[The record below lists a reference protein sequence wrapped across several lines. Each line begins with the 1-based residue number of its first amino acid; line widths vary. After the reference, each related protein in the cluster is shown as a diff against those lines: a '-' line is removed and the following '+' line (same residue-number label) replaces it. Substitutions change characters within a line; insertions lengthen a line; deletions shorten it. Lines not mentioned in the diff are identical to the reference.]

1 MSPPSLLEAD
11 RLALSPARQAG
22 LELLLSRRSI
32 SQFRDPAPSEPELAL
47 ILEAGLRA
55 PDHGRLRPWRFVV
68 IRGSARAAFAELLS
82 EAIRKRE
89 PNPPAAL
96 IERQRSKIEG
106 VPLVIAIGAKI
117 ALDGPIPKIEQ
128 LLSAGAAAMN
138 MLNAIH
144 ALGYGGIWVT
154 GANTYDCHVNQA
166 LGFSWPDR
174 LVGFLFT
181 GTPLDA
187 PHPARRPP
195 LADHMSE
202 WKGTS

>member
-1 MSPPSLLEAD
+1 MSAPSLLEAE
-11 RLALSPARQAG
+11 RPVLPPGRNAAL
-22 LELLLSRRSI
+22 EMLLSRQSV
-32 SQFRDPAPSEPELAL
+32 SQLREPAPSEAELAL

-68 IRGSARAAFAELLS
+68 IRGGARSAFAELLI
-82 EAIRKRE
+82 EAIRRRE
-89 PNPPAAL
+89 PNPPVAL

-106 VPLVIAIGAKI
+106 VPLVIAAGARI

-128 LLSAGAAAMN
+128 LLSAGAAVMN

-174 LVGFLFT
+174 LVGFLFA
-181 GTPLDA
+181 GTPQD
-187 PHPARRPP
+187 PPRPVRRPP
-195 LADHMSE
+195 LADHLSE
-202 WKGTS
+202 WKGRS

>member
-1 MSPPSLLEAD
+1 MTAPPLLEAD
-11 RLALSPARQAG
+11 RLALSPGRHAG
-22 LELLLSRRSI
+22 LDLLLSRRSV
-32 SQFRDPAPSEPELAL
+32 SQFREPAPNEAELAL

-55 PDHGRLRPWRFVV
+55 PDHGRLRPWRFVI
-68 IRGSARAAFAELLS
+68 IRGDARAAFAELLI
-82 EAIRKRE
+82 ETIRQRE

-106 VPLVIAIGAKI
+106 VPLVIAIGARI

-144 ALGYGGIWVT
+144 ALGYGAIWVT
-154 GANTYDCHVNQA
+154 GANTYDCRVNQA

-181 GTPLDA
+181 GTPQD
-187 PHPARRPP
+187 PPRPVRRPP
-195 LADHMSE
+195 LADHVSE
-202 WKGTS
+202 WTGTS